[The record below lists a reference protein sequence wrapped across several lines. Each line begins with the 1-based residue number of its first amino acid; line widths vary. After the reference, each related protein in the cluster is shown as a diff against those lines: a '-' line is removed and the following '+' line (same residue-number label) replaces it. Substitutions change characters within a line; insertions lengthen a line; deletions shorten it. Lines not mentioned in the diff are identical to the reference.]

1 MTTIGFIGL
10 GAMGG
15 RMAGRLLD
23 AGHEVHGTNRT
34 AAKAAPLI
42 ERGLRWHDTPR
53 EVADAAQITFSM
65 VADDT
70 ALRAVMTGPDGLL
83 AGLSPGHIHIDMST
97 VSPQV
102 SREFAEQARAI
113 GAELL
118 DAPVSGSIPAAQ
130 DGSLSIM
137 AAGDEAAFHRV
148 EPLLR
153 ELGGAVTHIGANG
166 QALLLKLA
174 INVSLSAQ
182 ILALSEGVL
191 LAERGGID
199 RRLAMEVMSGS
210 AIGSPAVHARAPMIL
225 ELPEQAWFDVALMQK
240 DIRLA
245 LHAGYALGA
254 PLPSADLAD
263 RLLAQAGD
271 LGYAHRDIAAFF
283 QVLAHTSAARERHG
297 DPARRSRGARLE
309 AEHA

>member
-15 RMAGRLLD
+15 RMADRLLA

-53 EVADAAQITFSM
+53 EVACAAEVTFSM
-65 VADDT
+65 VSDDA
-70 ALRAVMTGPDGLL
+70 ALRDVATGPDGFL
-83 AGLSPGHIHIDMST
+83 AGLSNDKVHVDMST
-97 VSPQV
+97 VNPQV
-102 SREFAEQARAI
+102 SRELAEQARAI

-137 AAGDEAAFHRV
+137 AAGDEAAFHRI

-153 ELGGAVTHIGANG
+153 ELGSTVTYIGANG

-174 INVSLSAQ
+174 INVSLGAQ
-182 ILALSEGVL
+182 ILAVSEGVL

-199 RRLAMEVMSGS
+199 RALAVQVITGS
-210 AIGSPAVHARAPMIL
+210 AVGSPAVRSRGPLIL

-245 LHAGYALGA
+245 LYTGYALGA

-263 RLLAQAGD
+263 SLLAQARD
-271 LGYAHRDIAAFF
+271 LGFAHHDIAALF
-283 QVLAHTSAARERHG
+283 QVLARTSAARGRPVGH
-297 DPARRSRGARLE
+297 
-309 AEHA
+309 